1 MELSKGV
8 VHLTWRKV
16 KEGCLK
22 IAYFRSIMKVTFL
35 GTGTSQG
42 VPVIACH
49 CPVCR
54 SVDLKDKRL
63 RTSIMITSETTQVVI
78 DSGPDFRQ
86 QMLHHDVQT
95 LDGIV
100 YTHEHKDHV
109 AGMDD
114 VRAFNFTTGKPMN
127 VFCTVQV
134 EVALKREFAYVFENS
149 HYPGVPKID
158 IHHIDNAAF
167 TIGDITMQPL
177 PVMHLKMPVLGFR
190 IDDFSYVTDAN
201 FIHEATKDKIRG
213 SKILV
218 INALRH
224 ETHPSHF
231 TLKEALHLIDEL
243 KIPEVYLTHIS
254 HQLGK
259 HEDVSSTLPA
269 HVQIAYDG
277 LTLEI

>member
-1 MELSKGV
+1 MELSKGGV
-8 VHLTWRKV
+8 NLTCRKV

-63 RTSIMITSETTQVVI
+63 RTSIMITGETTQVVI

-86 QMLHHDVQT
+86 QMLAHDVQH
-95 LDGIV
+95 LDAIV
-100 YTHEHKDHV
+100 FTHEHKDHV

-114 VRAFNFTTGKPMN
+114 VRAFNYRSGEDMKIY
-127 VFCTVQV
+127 CTNQV
-134 EVALKREFAYVFENS
+134 EHALRREFAYVFENA
-149 HYPGVPKID
+149 HYPGVPKVKLHRIAED
-158 IHHIDNAAF
+158 EF
-167 TIGDITMQPL
+167 TIGDISFLPL

-190 IDDFSYVTDAN
+190 MGSFSYITDAN
-201 FIHEATKDKIRG
+201 FISESTKEKMRG
-213 SKILV
+213 SEILV

-224 ETHPSHF
+224 EPHPSHF
-231 TLKEALHLIDEL
+231 TLAEAIEL
-243 KIPEVYLTHIS
+243 VEELQIPKVYLTHIS
-254 HQLGK
+254 HQLGT
-259 HEDVSSTLPA
+259 HEEVSALLPP
-269 HVQIAYDG
+269 HIQIAHDG
-277 LTLEI
+277 LAIEI